1 MKHIAIILIAL
12 LANLA
17 VGSTSVT
24 VYGYGSDRELAK
36 KDAIRTASE
45 KYCGTNVLSDR
56 IHKNRVNTYNKVTLY
71 NSCFL
76 ETIKMVDVSEKD
88 NLTQVTLELE
98 LRKTNQSQRLNIR
111 TGENSEINGE
121 EAQFVIDRVNDKDKE
136 ALDYLSHFL
145 DDYPTNAY
153 SIVNDFPTP
162 YFHYNKNAGKTIL
175 IVPYAF
181 QGNKNYFKAME
192 TTLLSFGKKRKY
204 FNEILKTDHI
214 GRPLNNF
221 DIINKQITVDKTKIV
236 IDDMKYFNFV
246 QNTIL
251 EKHPVLRVEIYNKQ
265 DKLVSVVCSE
275 LLHEIRLPALGGN
288 LKLNHYVSNTTNFL
302 YAGDTKLRKFQLEI
316 ELTSYGLKPRDLGTV
331 QTYILPHN
339 ECGCERFISSQTYN

>member
-1 MKHIAIILIAL
+1 MKQLSALAL
-12 LANLA
+12 LVSSVAVANQ
-17 VGSTSVT
+17 SVT
-24 VYGYGSDRELAK
+24 VTGTGTSLTEAK
-36 KDAIRTASE
+36 TNAIQIASE
-45 KYCGTNVLSDR
+45 RYCGTNILSDR
-56 IHKNRVNTYNKVTLY
+56 VHKNQVTVYDKLTSY

-76 ETIKMVDVSEKD
+76 ETMQILNVSERQR
-88 NLTQVTLELE
+88 TVSVTLKLE

-111 TGENSEINGE
+111 TGDESYIDGD

-153 SIVNDFPTP
+153 SIVNDVPTP
-162 YFHYNKNAGKTIL
+162 YFNYNKNTGKTIL

-236 IDDMKYFNFV
+236 IDDIKYFNFI

-316 ELTSYGLKPRDLGTV
+316 ELTSYGLKPGDLGTV